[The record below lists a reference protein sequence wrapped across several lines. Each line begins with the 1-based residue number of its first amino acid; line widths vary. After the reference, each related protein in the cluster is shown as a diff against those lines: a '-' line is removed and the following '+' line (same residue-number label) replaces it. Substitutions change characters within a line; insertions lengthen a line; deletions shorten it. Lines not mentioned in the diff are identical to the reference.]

1 LRDPHK
7 VSPDVSFI
15 ISGMQSGGS
24 QRVAMGLLDHWTQN
38 GKAVQLVTMHEPDQD
53 FFTVSPAIER
63 IIIGV
68 PEPDVGRWQAY
79 YTLLRSMA
87 RMRRNAR
94 RNPPRA
100 VLSFLTTTNVMVILA
115 LMGLPIRVVVSE
127 RNDLSRQ
134 DPGLAWRILR
144 KLTYRWAAA
153 VTANSSN
160 AIHYMKDYV
169 PQQKLAMVPNP
180 VAFPAIAATPSESNL
195 ILSVG
200 RLVPQ
205 KGHTTIVSAFSRMN
219 GCGPEWKLAIL
230 GEGPRRKELE
240 DQIAAANL
248 TDRVALPGNVT
259 EPAIYY
265 LRASIFAMASAFEG
279 VPNAL
284 LEAMAHGLPSIVPD
298 NLPGALEYVE
308 NGVTG
313 LVYQSGDVNGLA
325 KCLEEL
331 TRDHLLRER
340 LGRAARERV
349 KPLSIENVAQ
359 KWEDLLFPS
368 EAPARLGERA

>member
-1 LRDPHK
+1 
-7 VSPDVSFI
+7 
-15 ISGMQSGGS
+15 
-24 QRVAMGLLDHWTQN
+24 VAMGLLDHWTQN
-38 GKAVQLVTMHEPDQD
+38 GKTVQLVTMHEPDQD

-313 LVYQSGDVNGLA
+313 LVYKSGDVNGLA